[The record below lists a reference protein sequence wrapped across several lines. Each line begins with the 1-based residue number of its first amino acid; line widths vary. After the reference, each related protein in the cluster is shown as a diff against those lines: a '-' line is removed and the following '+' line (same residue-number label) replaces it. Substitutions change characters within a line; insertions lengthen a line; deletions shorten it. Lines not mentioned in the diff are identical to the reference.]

1 MNKNLRFSHKILLAA
16 ALIVIAAFALFTL
29 YNDYLQ
35 RNAIRDDLNNY
46 LHEMGDVT
54 ASNIQ
59 TWLTGRIV
67 LIESAAQNIAIN
79 PDSTNVASLLEQKAL
94 TSSFMATYLGDSK
107 GGFVIRPD
115 TKMPDGF
122 DPRVRPWYKGA
133 QGSNGSTLTEPYID
147 AATGQLIISIATPSS
162 KAGQSVG
169 VVGGDLSLQTLVDN
183 IGALNFGGMGYAF
196 LVSADGKVL
205 VHPDKSLVMK
215 TLADVYPKNTPKI
228 SSDFSEIDVDGKT
241 RIVTFTPIKGLP
253 SVNWY
258 LGLSVDKDKSFAML
272 SEFRTSAIIA
282 TIIAVV
288 IIIALLGMLIRILLQ
303 PLHVM
308 TRAMEDIADGE
319 GDLTRRLTIQNHD
332 EFGVLGTAFNRF
344 VERIHTSIREV
355 SSATEHVNEVA
366 LRVVSASN
374 SSMVNSDEQAN
385 RTNSVAAAINELG
398 AAAQE
403 IARNAAQAS
412 NQASDAR
419 HLAEDGQ
426 QVVERNIKA
435 MTQLSQMI
443 SASSTNIEAL
453 NSKTVNI
460 GQILEVITSI
470 SQQTNLLALNAAIEA
485 ARAGEAGRGFAV
497 VADEVRNLA
506 HRTQESAQQV
516 QKMIEELQVGA
527 LFVVLALPMFG
538 FFELQLPAALR
549 DRLENAGRGRKGGS
563 LLGAGILGALSGLLV
578 GPCMTAPLA
587 GALLYIAQSGNAVE
601 GGLVLF
607 VMGVG
612 IGMPLLLLVTVGSR
626 FLPKPGAWMDL
637 TKGLFGFLFLATAL
651 LLLRPV
657 VSETLWLGLWGVLLI
672 MFASSLWQQAQHF
685 ARAKPLFN
693 PLSLLAG
700 IWGGLMLIGAA
711 GGGTDLG
718 QPLQVYTA
726 KTVIGTTVN
735 NDHGDFITLND
746 PASLDRELASA
757 KAEGQWVL
765 LDYYADWCVSCKVM
779 EKQVFAKP
787 EVQSALQGVRLLRLD
802 VTADNVAS
810 RELLS
815 RYQVPGP
822 PSFVWIGPNGVER
835 RGQRITGEVNAETF
849 LNNWNATRET
859 P

>member
-1 MNKNLRFSHKILLAA
+1 MHRLFIFLFLL
-16 ALIVIAAFALFTL
+16 
-29 YNDYLQ
+29 
-35 RNAIRDDLNNY
+35 
-46 LHEMGDVT
+46 
-54 ASNIQ
+54 
-59 TWLTGRIV
+59 LTG
-67 LIESAAQNIAIN
+67 
-79 PDSTNVASLLEQKAL
+79 
-94 TSSFMATYLGDSK
+94 
-107 GGFVIRPD
+107 
-115 TKMPDGF
+115 
-122 DPRVRPWYKGA
+122 
-133 QGSNGSTLTEPYID
+133 
-147 AATGQLIISIATPSS
+147 
-162 KAGQSVG
+162 
-169 VVGGDLSLQTLVDN
+169 
-183 IGALNFGGMGYAF
+183 
-196 LVSADGKVL
+196 
-205 VHPDKSLVMK
+205 
-215 TLADVYPKNTPKI
+215 
-228 SSDFSEIDVDGKT
+228 FS
-241 RIVTFTPIKGLP
+241 
-253 SVNWY
+253 
-258 LGLSVDKDKSFAML
+258 
-272 SEFRTSAIIA
+272 
-282 TIIAVV
+282 
-288 IIIALLGMLIRILLQ
+288 Q
-303 PLHVM
+303 
-308 TRAMEDIADGE
+308 
-319 GDLTRRLTIQNHD
+319 
-332 EFGVLGTAFNRF
+332 
-344 VERIHTSIREV
+344 
-355 SSATEHVNEVA
+355 
-366 LRVVSASN
+366 
-374 SSMVNSDEQAN
+374 
-385 RTNSVAAAINELG
+385 
-398 AAAQE
+398 
-403 IARNAAQAS
+403 AQAS
-412 NQASDAR
+412 NDPFAQKVDFLPVAKAFAFSSEVLPSGETRLSWQIANNYYLYQKRFKFDGLDAARTPVLPQGEEHNDEFFGASQVYRNQVDVLIPAGASGQVKVSWQGCADAG
-419 HLAEDGQ
+419 LCYPPQ
-426 QVVERNIKA
+426 SQVVDLGGA
-435 MTQLSQMI
+435 QPVAAQGQAQDQSLA
-443 SASSTNIEAL
+443 ASL
-453 NSKTVNI
+453 
-460 GQILEVITSI
+460 
-470 SQQTNLLALNAAIEA
+470 QQRSLGWSLLLFFGLGLLLAFTPCSLPMLPIL
-485 ARAGEAGRGFAV
+485 AGLVVGSGASAGRGFAV
-497 VADEVRNLA
+497 ASSYVVSMALVYAGLGVLAALLGANLQA
-506 HRTQESAQQV
+506 LLQQPW
-516 QKMIEELQVGA
+516 LLASFAA

-587 GALLYIAQSGNAVE
+587 GALLYIAQSGNAIE

-672 MFASSLWQQAQHF
+672 IFASSLWQQAQHF

-718 QPLQVYTA
+718 QPLQVYAA
-726 KTVIGTTVN
+726 KTVIGTTASK
-735 NDHGDFITLND
+735 DHGDFITLND

-779 EKQVFAKP
+779 EKQVFANP

>member
-1 MNKNLRFSHKILLAA
+1 MVDLGGAQPVAAQGQAQDQSLAASLQQRSLGWSLLLFFGLGLLLA
-16 ALIVIAAFALFTL
+16 FT
-29 YNDYLQ
+29 
-35 RNAIRDDLNNY
+35 
-46 LHEMGDVT
+46 
-54 ASNIQ
+54 
-59 TWLTGRIV
+59 
-67 LIESAAQNIAIN
+67 
-79 PDSTNVASLLEQKAL
+79 PCSLPMLPIL
-94 TSSFMATYLGDSK
+94 
-107 GGFVIRPD
+107 
-115 TKMPDGF
+115 
-122 DPRVRPWYKGA
+122 
-133 QGSNGSTLTEPYID
+133 
-147 AATGQLIISIATPSS
+147 
-162 KAGQSVG
+162 AGL
-169 VVGGDLSLQTLVDN
+169 VVGS
-183 IGALNFGGMGYAF
+183 GA
-196 LVSADGKVL
+196 S
-205 VHPDKSLVMK
+205 
-215 TLADVYPKNTPKI
+215 
-228 SSDFSEIDVDGKT
+228 
-241 RIVTFTPIKGLP
+241 
-253 SVNWY
+253 
-258 LGLSVDKDKSFAML
+258 
-272 SEFRTSAIIA
+272 
-282 TIIAVV
+282 
-288 IIIALLGMLIRILLQ
+288 
-303 PLHVM
+303 
-308 TRAMEDIADGE
+308 
-319 GDLTRRLTIQNHD
+319 
-332 EFGVLGTAFNRF
+332 
-344 VERIHTSIREV
+344 
-355 SSATEHVNEVA
+355 
-366 LRVVSASN
+366 
-374 SSMVNSDEQAN
+374 
-385 RTNSVAAAINELG
+385 
-398 AAAQE
+398 
-403 IARNAAQAS
+403 
-412 NQASDAR
+412 
-419 HLAEDGQ
+419 
-426 QVVERNIKA
+426 
-435 MTQLSQMI
+435 
-443 SASSTNIEAL
+443 
-453 NSKTVNI
+453 
-460 GQILEVITSI
+460 
-470 SQQTNLLALNAAIEA
+470 
-485 ARAGEAGRGFAV
+485 AGRGFAV
-497 VADEVRNLA
+497 ASSYVVSMALVYAGLGVLAALLGANLQA
-506 HRTQESAQQV
+506 LLQQPW
-516 QKMIEELQVGA
+516 LLASFAA

-607 VMGVG
+607 VMGIG

-672 MFASSLWQQAQHF
+672 IFASSLWQQAQHF

-726 KTVIGTTVN
+726 KTVIGTTVS

-849 LNNWNATRET
+849 LKNWNATRET

>member
-1 MNKNLRFSHKILLAA
+1 MHRLFIFLFLL
-16 ALIVIAAFALFTL
+16 
-29 YNDYLQ
+29 
-35 RNAIRDDLNNY
+35 
-46 LHEMGDVT
+46 
-54 ASNIQ
+54 
-59 TWLTGRIV
+59 LTG
-67 LIESAAQNIAIN
+67 
-79 PDSTNVASLLEQKAL
+79 
-94 TSSFMATYLGDSK
+94 
-107 GGFVIRPD
+107 
-115 TKMPDGF
+115 
-122 DPRVRPWYKGA
+122 
-133 QGSNGSTLTEPYID
+133 
-147 AATGQLIISIATPSS
+147 
-162 KAGQSVG
+162 
-169 VVGGDLSLQTLVDN
+169 
-183 IGALNFGGMGYAF
+183 
-196 LVSADGKVL
+196 
-205 VHPDKSLVMK
+205 
-215 TLADVYPKNTPKI
+215 
-228 SSDFSEIDVDGKT
+228 FS
-241 RIVTFTPIKGLP
+241 
-253 SVNWY
+253 
-258 LGLSVDKDKSFAML
+258 
-272 SEFRTSAIIA
+272 
-282 TIIAVV
+282 
-288 IIIALLGMLIRILLQ
+288 Q
-303 PLHVM
+303 
-308 TRAMEDIADGE
+308 
-319 GDLTRRLTIQNHD
+319 
-332 EFGVLGTAFNRF
+332 
-344 VERIHTSIREV
+344 
-355 SSATEHVNEVA
+355 
-366 LRVVSASN
+366 
-374 SSMVNSDEQAN
+374 
-385 RTNSVAAAINELG
+385 
-398 AAAQE
+398 
-403 IARNAAQAS
+403 AQAS
-412 NQASDAR
+412 NDPFAQKVDFLPVAKAFAFSSEALPSGETRLSWQIANNYYLYQKRFKFDGLDAAHIPALPQGEEHNDEFFGASQVYRNQVDVLIPAGASGQVKVSWQGCADAG
-419 HLAEDGQ
+419 LCYPPQ
-426 QVVERNIKA
+426 SQVVDLGGA
-435 MTQLSQMI
+435 QPVAAQGQAQDQSLA
-443 SASSTNIEAL
+443 ASL
-453 NSKTVNI
+453 
-460 GQILEVITSI
+460 
-470 SQQTNLLALNAAIEA
+470 QQRSLGWSLLLFFGLGLLLAFTPCSLPMLPIL
-485 ARAGEAGRGFAV
+485 AGLVVGSGASAGRGFAV
-497 VADEVRNLA
+497 ASSYVVSMALVYAGLGVLAALLGANLQA
-506 HRTQESAQQV
+506 LLQQPW
-516 QKMIEELQVGA
+516 LLASFAA

-672 MFASSLWQQAQHF
+672 IFASSLWQQAQHF

-726 KTVIGTTVN
+726 KTVIGTTVS